1 MSAVPQMNPAQP
13 QDAATLRDR
22 IAEFQMAYAHRLD
35 DLDLE
40 VWPAFFLPTGKYV
53 VTTREN
59 VQFGLPIGIVNCVN
73 RGMMEDRV
81 KAFHTANVFEPHT
94 YNHLLGPTE
103 IVEQS
108 GNRCRTRQNFQIIRI
123 MENGRTD
130 LYATG
135 AYHDVIVVE
144 DAGLKFQERKVVLDS
159 RTLDILLVI
168 PL

>member
-1 MSAVPQMNPAQP
+1 MSAVPQVPSQP
-13 QDAATLRDR
+13 LDLSALRDR
-22 IAEFQMAYAHRLD
+22 IAEFQTAYAHRLD

-40 VWPAFFLPTGKYV
+40 AWPAFFLANGKYI

-59 VQFGLPIGIVNCVN
+59 VELGLPIGIVNCVN

-103 IVEQS
+103 ILEQT
-108 GNRCRTRQNFQIIRI
+108 GNRVRTRQNFQVIRI
-123 MENGRTD
+123 METGRMD

-135 AYHDVIVVE
+135 AFHDVIVVE
-144 DAGLKFQERKVVLDS
+144 DAGLKFQERKVVIDS
-159 RTLDILLVI
+159 RVLDILMVI

>member
-1 MSAVPQMNPAQP
+1 MSAASQMSLAPSH
-13 QDAATLRDR
+13 DLMVLRDR

-35 DLDLE
+35 DLDLDA
-40 VWPAFFLPTGKYV
+40 WPAFFLADGKYV

-59 VQFGLPIGIVNCVN
+59 VALGLPIGIVNCIN

-103 IVEQS
+103 ILGQT
-108 GNRCRTRQNFQIIRI
+108 GNRVRTRQNFQVVRI
-123 MENGRTD
+123 METGRMD

-135 AYHDVIVVE
+135 AFQDVIVVE
-144 DAGLKFQERKVVLDS
+144 DAGLKFAERRVVLDS
-159 RTLDILLVI
+159 RAVEILLVI